1 MMKRVSALLAILFTA
16 FAIGTAAQADTNDN
30 LGFLAWDPAAAEEAV
45 RNGERVI
52 INTWATW
59 CPFCKAQ
66 RRALSS
72 LLNSDPE
79 TYGDVKVFAVDID
92 EPDTPSRIGSNSVS
106 KTTLIFFVGGQEVVA
121 YKGQD
126 TMEMAAFL
134 TAGQ

>member
-30 LGFLAWDPAAAEEAV
+30 LGFMAWDPAAAEEAV

-106 KTTLIFFVGGQEVVA
+106 KTTDLLCRRSGNRGLQ
-121 YKGQD
+121 GSG
-126 TMEMAAFL
+126 TMKWRPF
-134 TAGQ
+134 

>member
-30 LGFLAWDPAAAEEAV
+30 LGFMEWDAVAAEEAV
-45 RNGERVI
+45 RNGERVV

-72 LLNSDPE
+72 LLKSDPE
-79 TYGDVKVFAVDID
+79 KYGDVKVFAVDID
-92 EPDTPSRIGSNSVS
+92 EPDTPSRIGSSSVS
-106 KTTLIFFVGGQEVVA
+106 KTTLIFFVGGREIVA
-121 YKGQD
+121 YQGQD

>member
-30 LGFLAWDPAAAEEAV
+30 LGFMAWDPAAAEEAV

-59 CPFCKAQ
+59 CPFCKVQ

>member
-30 LGFLAWDPAAAEEAV
+30 LGFMAWDPAAAEEAV

-106 KTTLIFFVGGQEVVA
+106 KTTLIFFVGGREIVA

>member
-1 MMKRVSALLAILFTA
+1 MMKRISAVLAILFAT

-30 LGFLAWDPAAAEEAV
+30 LGFMEWDAAAAEEAV
-45 RNGERVI
+45 INGERVI

-72 LLNSDPE
+72 LLKSDPE

-92 EPDTPSRIGSNSVS
+92 DPNTPSRIGSKSVS
-106 KTTLIFFVGGQEVVA
+106 KTTMIFFVGGQEIVA

-134 TAGQ
+134 NAGQ